1 MNLLAK
7 RRTLFVYNF
16 GLLCGSVVLEFGN
29 LDFDIVYNPD
39 NMANKGGNITTRQA
53 SKQSKKDGVSISNK
67 GSISINDDDFEDAPA
82 WGKALANNMKELT
95 KFVNLQIDETCV
107 MITDYAGKKD

>member
-1 MNLLAK
+1 MASYNLLRKHA
-7 RRTLFVYNF
+7 R
-16 GLLCGSVVLEFGN
+16 
-29 LDFDIVYNPD
+29 
-39 NMANKGGNITTRQA
+39 
-53 SKQSKKDGVSISNK
+53 SNK

-107 MITDYAGKKD
+107 MITDYAGKKRLKQSLRKRLARMNSLLKC